1 MKNLDRLFPHYC
13 CSTDTGK
20 LGGILRG
27 IVTFRDVDFL
37 ERDLLD
43 RPLSDVSST
52 FNYSSE
58 KTGKAWEHLSHDM
71 DPRWTSCLVSELS
84 MMRSS
89 TILECEPLP
98 PISTLCHSCD
108 WYSRPYPFLPLF
120 HFRIILNT
128 N

>member
-1 MKNLDRLFPHYC
+1 MNLTGYS

-27 IVTFRDVDFL
+27 IVTSRDVDFL
-37 ERDLLD
+37 ERDSLD

-71 DPRWTSCLVSELS
+71 DVRWTSCLASEHS
-84 MMRSS
+84 MMRS
-89 TILECEPLP
+89 T
-98 PISTLCHSCD
+98 
-108 WYSRPYPFLPLF
+108 
-120 HFRIILNT
+120 
-128 N
+128 